1 MAFAMVASACD
12 ATPLAPTPAGTWSTT
27 PGSPAATGESSPA
40 GTGTPGPSALPET
53 PGPETPGAQ
62 ASGPETPQTPL
73 PIPSLTEPFAIGEAL
88 YDPGRVDEGVVSLL
102 DLMGVGIYAQD
113 GTPVRKGAERA
124 TGDPWLTDDEV
135 RGLIEM
141 GVEDLRAGGDEGGPY
156 TLADLHGALAPLL
169 PQVSLA
175 ELAAA
180 YSDAYTEH
188 PDDLVPQV
196 MLGQPIEPATPL
208 TRVQLWL
215 LLVDGFV
222 GPADATAGYLTPG
235 ALLALASTRPHWG
248 SANANLPPLP
258 TPDPNLSE
266 DEWRELIAHLYTLAD
281 TIPFRVRHVSVHEGH
296 GRRGSPVGQL
306 AAVGR
311 ATPLVSAVTGRTL
324 LAVRT
329 GSGEG
334 IQVTWRTL
342 DESVLR
348 AHGSLDARLPAT
360 MRTAA
365 DGTVGVHYT
374 PKKEEADGV
383 GLSAYESA
391 SLYATADALQ
401 LVERTYVIAG
411 PMLEFLARGLIRGTR
426 VADNQSFGVEWHEKD
441 GIQLFLE
448 NTYDVTLDISPSGLS
463 GRAHRKGTDSAQG
476 TLTLRGDGTYRGTVL
491 AGGDGATEMEFA
503 GQTCRGTESF
513 KQSLDVVG
521 IPRLGGRID
530 SRKDVLGKGAFDG
543 GDLSLHF
550 YPAEAPSGNLGAC
563 QGAIL
568 YLGQGHDGRTVDATY
583 APFNDARWT
592 RPDLGYQIHLPASG
606 ELIYKDYHGMDSAR
620 RVESSW
626 RVEVTRIAPKP

>member
-12 ATPLAPTPAGTWSTT
+12 ATPSAPTPAGTGSTT
-27 PGSPAATGESSPA
+27 PGSPAPAGEPSPA
-40 GTGTPGPSALPET
+40 STGTPGPSALPET
-53 PGPETPGAQ
+53 PGQVTPGVP
-62 ASGPETPQTPL
+62 GPETSPTPL
-73 PIPSLTEPFAIGEAL
+73 PMPSLTEPFTIGEAL

-113 GTPVRKGAERA
+113 GAPIRKGAEHDA
-124 TGDPWLTDDEV
+124 GDPWLTDDEV
-135 RGLIEM
+135 RGLIRM
-141 GVEDLRAGGDEGGPY
+141 GVEDLRAGGDDGGPY
-156 TLADLHGALAPLL
+156 TLADLHRALAPLL
-169 PQVSLA
+169 PQISLA

-180 YSDAYTEH
+180 YNDAYTEH

-196 MLGQPIEPATPL
+196 MLGQPIEPTTPL

-222 GPADATAGYLTPG
+222 GPSDAATGHATGMR
-235 ALLALASTRPHWG
+235 LALASTRPHWG

-258 TPDPNLSE
+258 TQDPNLSE
-266 DEWRELIAHLYTLAD
+266 DEWRELTVHLYTLAD
-281 TIPFRVRHVSVHEGH
+281 TIPFRVRHGSVHEGH
-296 GRRGSPVGQL
+296 GRRGGPVKQV
-306 AAVGR
+306 AAVRR
-311 ATPLVSAVTGRTL
+311 ATPLVSAVPPGRTL
-324 LAVRT
+324 LEVRT
-329 GSGEG
+329 GSLEG

-348 AHGSLDARLPAT
+348 EHGSLDARLPAT

-365 DGTVGVHYT
+365 DGTVAVHYT

-426 VADNQSFGVEWHEKD
+426 VADSQSFGVEWHEKD
-441 GIQLFLE
+441 GIHLSLE

-476 TLTLRGDGTYRGTVL
+476 TLTLRSDGTYRGTVL
-491 AGGDGATEMEFA
+491 AGGEGATEMEFA
-503 GQTCRGTESF
+503 GQTCQGTESF
-513 KQSLDVVG
+513 TQHLDVVG
-521 IPRLGGRID
+521 IPRPGGRID
-530 SRKDVLGKGAFDG
+530 SKKDVLGTGAFDG
-543 GDLSLHF
+543 GDLSLYF
-550 YPAEAPSGNLGAC
+550 YPAEEPSGNLGAC
-563 QGAIL
+563 QGAIE
-568 YLGQGHDGRTVDATY
+568 YLGPGHDGRAVDATY
-583 APFNDARWT
+583 AAFNDARWT
-592 RPDLGYQIHLPASG
+592 RPDLGYLIHLPASG
-606 ELIYKDYHGMDSAR
+606 ELTYKDYHGMDSAR

-626 RVEVTRIAPKP
+626 RVEVKRIEATP